1 MERVPELLKS
11 KIMSADEA
19 AQLIRTGMTIGI
31 YSGDGTTV
39 TSSSVPIHWRVEAI

>member
-19 AQLIRTGMTIGI
+19 AQLIRTGMTIGV
-31 YSGDGTTV
+31 SGF
-39 TSSSVPIHWRVEAI
+39 TSVGGAGCAGALRPRA